1 MEKSYAP
8 VLEAIAHK
16 GCLRHIP
23 DIDHRTG
30 LYALLHG
37 QPCLNFSSNDYLAL
51 STNTALRDAFFQAHG
66 HDAECLFSSAS
77 ARLLS
82 GSSQIYATLEAELAA
97 LFGKEAC
104 LLFNTGYQCNLG
116 VVSALVGKGDVIFS
130 DKLNHASVVA
140 GMQLSGAAFY
150 RYAHCDYEHLE
161 HFLREQRGN
170 YGRALIIS
178 ESVFSMDGDVADI
191 DRLIALKKRY
201 NCLLMI
207 DEAHAFGV
215 FGEHLAGLS
224 EGKEVDVIT
233 ATLGKSLASM
243 GAFCVASRLIIDVLI
258 NKAAS
263 FIFSTAL
270 PPINILWTYF
280 LLHEHRALLYAQRE
294 KLVQLC
300 TALGS
305 RTQIIPVLIGESD
318 AAARIAQR
326 LREAHY
332 FVLPIRPPTVPA
344 HSARLRISLT
354 ADMTPALVQGLLDH
368 IRRLQEEDC

>member
-1 MEKSYAP
+1 MENNYAL
-8 VLEAIAHK
+8 VLEEIASK

-23 DIDHRTG
+23 AIEYREGVQAVLD
-30 LYALLHG
+30 G

-51 STNTALRDAFFQAHG
+51 STNTSLRDAFLQQHG
-66 HDAECLFSSAS
+66 HDAQCLFSSAS

-82 GSSQIYATLEAELAA
+82 GSSQVYGALEAEVAA

-150 RYAHCDYEHLE
+150 RYAHTDYAHLE
-161 HFLREQRGN
+161 RFLHEHRGKFR
-170 YGRALIIS
+170 RALIIS

-201 NCLLMI
+201 DCLLMI

-215 FGEHLAGLS
+215 FGEHLAGCS
-224 EGKEVDVIT
+224 EGKDVDVIT
-233 ATLGKSLASM
+233 ATFGKSLASM
-243 GAFCVASRLIIDVLI
+243 GAFCVASRLIIDVLV

-270 PPINILWTYF
+270 PPITVLWTYF
-280 LLHEHRALLYAQRE
+280 LLHEHRAVLYAQRE
-294 KLVQLC
+294 KLLGLC
-300 TALGS
+300 AALGCP
-305 RTQIIPVLIGESD
+305 TQIIPVLLGESD
-318 AAARIAQR
+318 AAARIARR
-326 LREAHY
+326 LCEAHY
-332 FVLPIRPPTVPA
+332 FVLPIRPPTVPP
-344 HSARLRISLT
+344 HTARLRLSLT
-354 ADMTPALVQGLLDH
+354 ADMSPAMVRGLLAAVQQ
-368 IRRLQEEDC
+368 LQQEGC